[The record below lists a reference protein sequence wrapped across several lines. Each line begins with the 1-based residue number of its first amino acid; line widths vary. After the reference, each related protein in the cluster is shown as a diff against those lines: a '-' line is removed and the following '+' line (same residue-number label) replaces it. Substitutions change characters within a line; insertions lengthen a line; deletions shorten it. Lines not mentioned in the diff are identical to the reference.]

1 MDILIKNATVVDGS
15 GAPAFQAD
23 VGITGDTICAVGKIS
38 QSCAQVIDAAGRIV
52 MPGIIDPHSHADVG
66 IFHPGWS
73 HQRITQGITT
83 EITGHCGPSPAP
95 NCPEQLE
102 LLRRIYFE
110 LTGTGQEFDWPFR
123 DFKGWLETVEK
134 EVLSANYG
142 FLVGHGTLRGYVMGG
157 KQDKASPA
165 ELKQMQDLLDEALS
179 QGAMGLGLGLSM
191 FPGTFADTEELIA
204 LARVVKKHDAII
216 VAHRRNEGETA
227 YESVAEMLEV
237 ARATG
242 VRMNIAHVK
251 VTGSTNWGKGRAIL
265 DLIQRGMDE
274 GLDLSLDAYPYTAGY
289 TQLFQIFPI
298 SVWGEGPAA
307 MAKQFSDPVRRQEI
321 VEKMLD
327 GTYGGLQAANNG
339 AQGIQIIQC
348 PDPAYDMKTLAQISE
363 MMHVSAPECAI
374 RMIERFGAGTMMFY
388 YLQNQDELSEI
399 ILFPHTIIMSDGAPS
414 DGHCHPRYMGAFSQV
429 LQQYVKDSH
438 QLTLEQAVHKMTG
451 MPAKRYRL
459 NDRGI
464 VAPGKKA
471 DLIVLDWDHFS
482 CNCTYENPLGPSN
495 GIDYVLLNGEIASV
509 GGTYTG
515 KGHGVVL
522 RG

>member
-399 ILFPHTIIMSDGAPS
+399 TQRLAGIYMEADIIHCPKINGFLKSAAAHIKIFAQVTHFQEMAFSVRTCLYSFLFQACFRHSTVPPLFLLRNDGSAPS
-414 DGHCHPRYMGAFSQV
+414 VRALPLPVWA
-429 LQQYVKDSH
+429 
-438 QLTLEQAVHKMTG
+438 
-451 MPAKRYRL
+451 
-459 NDRGI
+459 
-464 VAPGKKA
+464 APGRILPWQWDSA
-471 DLIVLDWDHFS
+471 D
-482 CNCTYENPLGPSN
+482 
-495 GIDYVLLNGEIASV
+495 
-509 GGTYTG
+509 
-515 KGHGVVL
+515 
-522 RG
+522 